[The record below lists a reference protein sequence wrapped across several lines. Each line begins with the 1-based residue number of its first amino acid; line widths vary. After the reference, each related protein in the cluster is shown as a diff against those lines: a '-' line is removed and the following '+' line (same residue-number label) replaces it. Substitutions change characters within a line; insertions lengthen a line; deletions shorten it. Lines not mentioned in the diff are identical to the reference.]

1 MNTYLA
7 NKSADI
13 ALSTQSYFYC
23 HDNHYMEMLHNL
35 VNFYHNT
42 ICSQHD
48 FDKLQVSDQEDK
60 KLHLRY
66 YLREEEN
73 RE

>member
-35 VNFYHNT
+35 VNSYHNT

-60 KLHLRY
+60 MLHLRY
-66 YLREEEN
+66 YL
-73 RE
+73 